1 MSHLTAFLDANV
13 FHSAPMR
20 DVLIQFAMTGI
31 FMVKW
36 SEDIHREWIR
46 TPMNKEPD
54 RNRAAFD

>member
-1 MSHLTAFLDANV
+1 
-13 FHSAPMR
+13 MR
-20 DVLIQFAMTGI
+20 DVLIQLAMTGI